1 MEMIPSGSWRLCA
14 VDHIQIVDRSIP
26 SAARACRLPPE
37 AHRAAEQV
45 AARCTYSERNQSSSD
60 LLCCQDGSAADGDSP
75 ATFSNARR
83 FISRFARA

>member
-14 VDHIQIVDRSIP
+14 VDHIPIVDR

-45 AARCTYSERNQSSSD
+45 AARCFYSERNQSSSD